1 MFILIKVDR
10 AYQKGTLFLFDEVG
24 DKVPE
29 NLRVVEKDGLDIFG
43 NPLGSVKNKYV
54 SLIEIITFLLEL
66 MLLLVKKNSFKY
78 IVDDDK

>member
-1 MFILIKVDR
+1 MKVDR

-29 NLRVVEKDGLDIFG
+29 SLRIVEKDGLDIFG

-54 SLIEIITFLLEL
+54 SLLEIIKVWLKFVLQIVQELVINRLL
-66 MLLLVKKNSFKY
+66 MMIYS
-78 IVDDDK
+78 

>member
-1 MFILIKVDR
+1 MKVDR

-29 NLRVVEKDGLDIFG
+29 SLRIVEKDGLDIFG

-54 SLIEIITFLLEL
+54 SLLEIIK
-66 MLLLVKKNSFKY
+66 VC
-78 IVDDDK
+78 

>member
-1 MFILIKVDR
+1 MKVDR

-29 NLRVVEKDGLDIFG
+29 SLRIVEKDGLDIFG

-54 SLIEIITFLLEL
+54 SLLEIIKVWLKFVLQIVQELVLNRLL
-66 MLLLVKKNSFKY
+66 MMIYS
-78 IVDDDK
+78 